1 MLDTANEQGSIEAEY
16 MVEARVKC
24 PSCDTF
30 IDSLQVVRLL
40 RARVN
45 FTSALPR
52 RGCVMVCPSCRAVM
66 SGHLGSNI
74 GL

>member
-1 MLDTANEQGSIEAEY
+1 METTVTDESIEAEY
-16 MVEARVKC
+16 MVEASVKC
-24 PSCDTF
+24 PHCAALVE
-30 IDSLQVVRLL
+30 SLQVVRLL

-45 FTSALPR
+45 FTSVLPR
-52 RGCVMVCPSCRAVM
+52 RGCVMVCPACRSVL

>member
-1 MLDTANEQGSIEAEY
+1 MDTTIQEESIEAEY
-16 MVEARVKC
+16 MVEASVKC
-24 PSCDTF
+24 PHCAKM
-30 IDSLQVVRLL
+30 IEALQVVRLL

-45 FTSALPR
+45 FTSVLPR
-52 RGCVMVCPSCRAVM
+52 RGCVMVCPDCRTVL